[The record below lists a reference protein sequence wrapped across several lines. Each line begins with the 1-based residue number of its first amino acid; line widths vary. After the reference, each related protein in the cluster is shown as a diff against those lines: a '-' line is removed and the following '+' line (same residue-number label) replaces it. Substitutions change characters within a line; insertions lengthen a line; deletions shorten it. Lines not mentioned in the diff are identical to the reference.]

1 MNTCWANLLR
11 LLLAIKHL
19 NMYEGNRNVKLLHHH
34 VENKNT
40 NKVVN

>member
-1 MNTCWANLLR
+1 MNNCWANLLR

-19 NMYEGNRNVKLLHHH
+19 NMSEGNRNVELLDRH

-40 NKVVN
+40 NKAVN